1 MSYGRRGPNDWESE
15 YDPLSEF
22 DDFDDLGASFPGEG
36 SAASYADDTAS
47 PEEPPVT
54 VHVTDV
60 GAVTSVVLA
69 ANWRRSV
76 DPRELDEV
84 VLSAF
89 TTATMRVFENQV
101 ERAEQ
106 TSPVSATGAPADVP
120 DTSPLGKEDVMRLV
134 DAVAADLNRFTEQ
147 LSARVDRT
155 VSVESSGG
163 HVRGSARS
171 GQVLKMWIDSSWAA
185 SARNSEI
192 ELELTEVLKIL
203 GEQSSPGEL
212 AQGPRSRAIDEL
224 HALTSDPQLFLRRVG
239 LLP

>member
-1 MSYGRRGPNDWESE
+1 MNYGRRGANDWEPE

-22 DDFDDLGASFPGEG
+22 EDFEDLEVPLPTGGPFASDTDD
-36 SAASYADDTAS
+36 AADSERPA
-47 PEEPPVT
+47 VT
-54 VHVTDV
+54 VHVTDA

-69 ANWRRSV
+69 ADWRRSV
-76 DPRELDEV
+76 DPRELGAA

-89 TTATMRVFENQV
+89 TTATIRVLENQV

-106 TSPVSATGAPADVP
+106 APSVSAAGEPAGVP
-120 DTSPLGKEDVMRLV
+120 DTSPLGKDDVMRLV
-134 DAVAADLNRFTEQ
+134 DAVSADLKGFTEQ

-163 HVRGSARS
+163 HVRGSARR
-171 GQVLKMWIDSSWAA
+171 GQVLEVWIDSGWAA
-185 SARNSEI
+185 SSRNSEI
-192 ELELTEVLKIL
+192 ELELTEVLTQL
-203 GEQSSPGEL
+203 SEQSSPGEL

-224 HALTSDPQLFLRRVG
+224 HALASDPQLLLRRVG